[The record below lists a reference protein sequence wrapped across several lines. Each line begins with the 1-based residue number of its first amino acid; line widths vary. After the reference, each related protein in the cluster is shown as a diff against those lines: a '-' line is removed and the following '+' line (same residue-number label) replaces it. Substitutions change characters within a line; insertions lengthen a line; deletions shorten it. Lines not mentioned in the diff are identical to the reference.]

1 MSRRTL
7 VYTVQDENRDKAK
20 AYKLTEMYA
29 TQGELWAARA
39 FFAMA
44 QNGIDIPDNL
54 QGSGMAGLARFGLE
68 LIGKLP
74 FNEAQVLMAEMFAQV
89 EYIPDPKN
97 GMTRQLIEDDI
108 EEISTRVKLRMELL
122 KLHADFLKAVMP
134 STSASGSTAQ

>member
-7 VYTVQDENRDKAK
+7 VYVVTDENRDKGK

-44 QNGIDIPDNL
+44 QNGIEIPDSL
-54 QGSGMAGLARFGLE
+54 EGSGMAGLARFGLE

-74 FNEAQVLMAEMFAQV
+74 FSEAQVLMGEMFAQV
-89 EYIPDPKN
+89 EFMPDQKN
-97 GMTRQLIEDDI
+97 GMTRHLIEDDI

-134 STSASGSTAQ
+134 STSASGSTVQ